1 MNFRRYFLILF
12 LLVLTNLFITWCTFW
27 QTISK
32 LEDSKDIY
40 NSGSTLPINS
50 NDIKSKL
57 VVKDSEE
64 VSEEMR
70 RIKAFEKKVISNM
83 NKTVMDNGKK
93 ILAGKFE
100 NEFKVNFNGG
110 RVGALLD
117 ISQSPSELLCDM
129 KKKVKLHIFKKG
141 DPFFRT
147 KQLDQFFRSSPFLSN
162 KTYNSCAVVTNSG
175 SLINSGLGTF
185 IDSHDLIIR
194 FNDGP
199 TSGFEKDVGSK
210 TSLRV
215 VNSQIIFK
223 PEFGFLGPKSLYSSS
238 AVLVWDPTSYTANVS
253 EWYSHPDQP
262 FFENFFAK
270 RRMKPEEPLY
280 LLHPGSLWSIW
291 DWLQSHS
298 KWPMVPH
305 PTTSG
310 FLGLAI
316 AIQHCRIVR
325 SFEYIP
331 SLRYGNRCHY
341 YGTQIYPGDPCT
353 YGAWHPVSTEK
364 LMALAL
370 NIGKKKEIYSDGF
383 LTITG
388 FAGLKC

>member
-1 MNFRRYFLILF
+1 MNFLGYIGFMF
-12 LLVLTNLFITWCTFW
+12 FLVLSYLFISWCTFW
-27 QTISK
+27 QVVSKAEDDTDIYSSRSTVQMNDDELKSK
-32 LEDSKDIY
+32 LEAKV
-40 NSGSTLPINS
+40 G
-50 NDIKSKL
+50 
-57 VVKDSEE
+57 EE
-64 VSEEMR
+64 ESEEMR
-70 RIKAFEKKVISNM
+70 RIKAFENKVISNLRQ
-83 NKTVMDNGKK
+83 TVMDNGKK
-93 ILAGKFE
+93 ILAGDFE
-100 NEFKVNFNGG
+100 NKFQVEFKGWREPPLN
-110 RVGALLD
+110 

-129 KKKVKLHIFKKG
+129 KKKVKFHMFKKG

-147 KQLDQFFRSSPFLSN
+147 KQLDQFFRPSPFLSN
-162 KTYNSCAVVTNSG
+162 KAYNSCAVVTNSG
-175 SLINSGLGTF
+175 SLINSGHGTF

-215 VNSQIIFK
+215 VNSKIIFK

-238 AVLVWDPTSYTANVS
+238 AVLVWDPTNYTASVS

-270 RRMKPEEPLY
+270 RRIKPEEPLY

-331 SLRYGNRCHY
+331 SLRYSNKCHY
-341 YGTQIYPGDPCT
+341 HGIQTETGKTCT
-353 YGAWHPVSTEK
+353 YEAWYPVSTEK

-370 NIGKKKEIYSDGF
+370 NIGKKKEIYSEGF
-383 LTITG
+383 LTIPG
-388 FAGLKC
+388 FAGLNC

>member
-1 MNFRRYFLILF
+1 MNFLRYIVFLF
-12 LLVLTNLFITWCTFW
+12 LLVLTNLFITWCTLW
-27 QTISK
+27 QTVSK

-40 NSGSTLPINS
+40 SSRSTVQIND
-50 NDIKSKL
+50 NEPKSKL
-57 VVKDSEE
+57 EAKVGEE
-64 VSEEMR
+64 ESEEMR
-70 RIKAFEKKVISNM
+70 RSKAFERKVISNLRQ
-83 NKTVMDNGKK
+83 TVMDNGKK
-93 ILAGKFE
+93 ILAGDFE
-100 NEFKVNFNGG
+100 NKFQVEFKGWRG
-110 RVGALLD
+110 SLLN
-117 ISQSPSELLCDM
+117 ISRSPSELLCDM
-129 KKKVKLHIFKKG
+129 KKKVKFHIFKKG

-175 SLINSGLGTF
+175 SLINSGHGTF

-215 VNSQIIFK
+215 INSK
-223 PEFGFLGPKSLYSSS
+223 VPSLPEYGFLAPESLYSSS
-238 AVLVWDPTSYTANVS
+238 PVLVWDPNNYTASVS
-253 EWYSHPDQP
+253 EWYSHPYKP

-291 DWLQSHS
+291 DWIQSHS
-298 KWPMVPH
+298 KWPMVPN

-316 AIQHCRIVR
+316 AIQHCSIVR

-331 SLRYGNRCHY
+331 SLRYSNKCHY
-341 YGTQIYPGDPCT
+341 HGIQTETGEACTFGD
-353 YGAWHPVSTEK
+353 WHPVSAEK

-383 LTITG
+383 VTIPG
-388 FAGLKC
+388 FAGLEC